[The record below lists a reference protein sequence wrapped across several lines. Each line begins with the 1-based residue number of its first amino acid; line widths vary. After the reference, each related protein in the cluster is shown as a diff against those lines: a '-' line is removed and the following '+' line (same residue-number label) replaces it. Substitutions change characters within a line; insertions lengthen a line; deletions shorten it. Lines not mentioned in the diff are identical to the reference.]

1 MKTYIVNATVVG
13 PERVLPRYGVVIDDD
28 RICAV
33 LPMEALDNFDGPET
47 RRIDAGGACLM
58 PGFIDI
64 HSDYIE
70 GILQPRP
77 TCLMDFE
84 MGLAEAEKQLLG
96 HGITTIY
103 HSLSL
108 MNGAGATGRRSFR
121 SRENLERL
129 ADLIRDIHR
138 DRHLIRHRF
147 HARYEID
154 NLEIYDYL
162 ARLLEEG
169 RIQELSFMDHTPG
182 QGQYRDLAI
191 YAASYGTW
199 DAACSKKTLEE
210 ILAEGRSKP
219 VASYEMLKRLAALA
233 RKRGIPLA
241 SHDDDSPEKTAFMKK
256 EYDARISEF
265 PVDLATARKAREEG
279 LYVVLGAPNVI
290 LGGSHSGNLSALE
303 AIREGCAD
311 ILCSD
316 YYPAALLHAV
326 FRLEAEGIL
335 SLPEAVRMLT
345 LNPAQAVDIAGD
357 YGSVEPGKKA
367 DLLLVRRVRG
377 RPLISACFID
387 GRKVLQFRYR
397 FDQDRRS
404 ARPEYRLDKRRTA
417 SGGQIP
423 VSGGVPHA

>member
-1 MKTYIVNATVVG
+1 MKICIVNAAVVG
-13 PERVLPRYGVVIDDD
+13 PEEILSPYGALIEDD
-28 RICAV
+28 RILAV
-33 LPMEALDNFDGPET
+33 FPMEDLGRFGGTGA
-47 RRIDAGGACLM
+47 RRIDAGGAYLM

-84 MGLAEAEKQLLG
+84 MGLREAEKQLLG
-96 HGITTIY
+96 HGVTTVY

-108 MNGAGATGRRSFR
+108 MNGAGGNGRRNFR
-121 SRENLERL
+121 NRENLERL
-129 ADLIRDIHR
+129 ADLIRNIHR
-138 DRHLIRHRF
+138 DSHLIRHRF

-169 RIQELSFMDHTPG
+169 RVQELSFMDHTPG
-182 QGQYRDLAI
+182 QGQYRDLAV

-199 DAACSKKTLEE
+199 AAACSEKTLAE
-210 ILAEGRSKP
+210 ILGEGRNKP
-219 VASYEMLKRLAALA
+219 VASHEMLKRLSTLA
-233 RKRGIPLA
+233 HKRGIPLA
-241 SHDDDSPEKTAFMKK
+241 SHDDDSPEKVVFMKK
-256 EYDARISEF
+256 EYGAGISEF
-265 PVDLATARKAREEG
+265 PVDLATARKAWEEG
-279 LYVVLGAPNVI
+279 LHIVVGAPNVI
-290 LGGSHSGNLSALE
+290 LGESHSGNLSALE

-326 FRLEAEGIL
+326 FRLEAEGLL

-345 LNPAQAVDIAGD
+345 LNPARAVGIAAD
-357 YGSVEPGKKA
+357 YGSVELGKKA
-367 DLLLVRRVRG
+367 DLLLVRRVLD
-377 RPLISACFID
+377 RPLVSACFID

-397 FDQDRRS
+397 FDRRS
-404 ARPEYRLDKRRTA
+404 ARPGYSPDKRRA
-417 SGGQIP
+417 APGEQVP
-423 VSGGVPHA
+423 ASGGVPHA